1 MSKLLEQYAPKKSQ
15 WHNEFCGKISYAT
28 ISNYCGI
35 SRSRVSHL
43 LNGYDPIPSHI
54 AEKFSELLAEL
65 RRAEVKAQKE
75 AKQ

>member
-1 MSKLLEQYAPKKSQ
+1 MTEILKKYAPKKSS
-15 WHNEFCGKISYAT
+15 WHSEFCGKVSYA
-28 ISNYCGI
+28 IVGNYCGI

-43 LNGYDPIPSHI
+43 LNGYDPVPSHI

-75 AKQ
+75 AK